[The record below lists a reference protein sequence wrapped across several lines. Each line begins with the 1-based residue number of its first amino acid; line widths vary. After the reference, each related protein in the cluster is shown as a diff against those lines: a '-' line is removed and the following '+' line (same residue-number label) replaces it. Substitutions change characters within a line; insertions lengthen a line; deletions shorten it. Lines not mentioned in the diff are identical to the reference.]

1 VTGVMITD
9 VDSDGA
15 AAEQGLASGDI
26 IVQVGQ
32 KPVATP
38 ADVAA
43 IVDQAVEAKQEAVLL
58 LVNHRGDELFVAV
71 KVSQT

>member
-1 VTGVMITD
+1 MSTATGRRP
-9 VDSDGA
+9 SRA
-15 AAEQGLASGDI
+15 CAPGDI

-38 ADVAA
+38 ADVAH
-43 IVDQAVEAKQEAVLL
+43 IVDAAVEAKQEAVLL

-71 KVSQT
+71 KVSHA